1 VLARHRVS
9 QKVMLA
15 TLLSDP
21 PGKVS
26 NARLNGRFVLQY
38 NYFFIVLYKFKR
50 LFCIMTCSV
59 NIVGNRMVQSLTL
72 VGIVKLSVGNLD
84 I

>member
-1 VLARHRVS
+1 
-9 QKVMLA
+9 
-15 TLLSDP
+15 
-21 PGKVS
+21 
-26 NARLNGRFVLQY
+26 
-38 NYFFIVLYKFKR
+38 
-50 LFCIMTCSV
+50 MTCSV